1 MSDVSQILEALTSW
15 GRSKLVEAWAQ
26 HYGCPPPPRLSQATL
41 RLGVAY
47 ASQATVLGDLSPRHA
62 RHLDRL
68 IARRGTNMRDPA
80 PAMAHLAPGVRL
92 MREWKGRTKIVEI
105 TADGF
110 CWNDRVFRSLSA
122 VARAITGTRWSGP
135 RFFGLD
141 SR

>member
-1 MSDVSQILEALTSW
+1 MSDVSRILETLPSW

-47 ASQATVLGDLSPRHA
+47 ASQAAVLGDLSPRHA
-62 RHLDRL
+62 RHLERL
-68 IARRGTNMRDPA
+68 IAKRGTDTENGA
-80 PAMAHLAPGVRL
+80 AAMPHLAPGVRL
-92 MREWKGRTKIVEI
+92 MREWKGRTETVEV

-110 CWNDRVFRSLSA
+110 CWNGRMFRSLSA
-122 VARAITGTRWSGP
+122 AARAITGTRWSGP